1 MSEETTVV
9 DTETSEDTT
18 NEKLFSIK
26 ESTLQAFGSLCRTL
40 TNESGELFDIEEI
53 KEVLNWA
60 QNEALTQKDLINQIE
75 TAIYQ
80 KVNDEVTTD
89 E

>member
-1 MSEETTVV
+1 MSEETAVV

-26 ESTLQAFGSLCRTL
+26 ESTLQGFGSLCRTL
-40 TNESGELFDIEEI
+40 TNKSGELFDIEEI

-75 TAIYQ
+75 IVIYQ

>member
-1 MSEETTVV
+1 MSEETAVV

-26 ESTLQAFGSLCRTL
+26 EGTLQDFGSLCRTL